1 MSSRY
6 DDPHI
11 GLAYDMRRTHTHGL
25 TSSPP
30 CLTLY
35 VSSYVVRVNRLQV
48 NRHGTREQRVVGIDR
63 DKMYNMR
70 QQHAL
75 GVTVA
80 SMIMGAGMGRRDDA
94 RALIRYE
101 DKSPPKNSTS
111 RARTHTH
118 SRMSRSIVSPLVPN
132 T

>member
-1 MSSRY
+1 M
-6 DDPHI
+6 P
-11 GLAYDMRRTHTHGL
+11 LL
-25 TSSPP
+25 
-30 CLTLY
+30 L
-35 VSSYVVRVNRLQV
+35 VVRPNCPQV

-101 DKSPPKNSTS
+101 DTALSLKTTKRTCEIHYMHSKQARGTSSHYPKRNM
-111 RARTHTH
+111 HTH
-118 SRMSRSIVSPLVPN
+118 MLIHCFSYDAHVPIRAS
-132 T
+132 